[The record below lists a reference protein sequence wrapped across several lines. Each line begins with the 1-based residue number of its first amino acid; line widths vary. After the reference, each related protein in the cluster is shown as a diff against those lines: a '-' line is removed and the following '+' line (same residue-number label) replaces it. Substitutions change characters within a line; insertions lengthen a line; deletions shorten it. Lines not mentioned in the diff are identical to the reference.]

1 MPRDI
6 SSGML
11 APLLTNYIRPCL
23 LAVIT
28 FASQTV
34 YVWTGVGDL
43 VYNGNTYL
51 GVGGLGSIGKIT
63 EATDVQAYG
72 LTLTLSGIDPNLLNE
87 SLIDIKQGAP
97 AILYFALLDST
108 GAIYGTPYPM
118 FSGNVDK
125 SSVHL
130 GVDSAS
136 ISLQLENRLAD
147 LQRASNRR
155 YTSADQQR
163 YYPGDT
169 IFSSVESLNDIAL
182 IWNA

>member
-1 MPRDI
+1 MPRDL

-11 APLLTNYIRPCL
+11 TPLLTNYIRPCF

-34 YVWTGVGDL
+34 YAWTGVGEL

-51 GVGGLGSIGKIT
+51 GVGDLASIGKVT
-63 EATDVQAYG
+63 EAADVQAYG
-72 LTLTLSGIDPNLLNE
+72 LTLTLSGIDQNLLNE
-87 SLIDIKQGAP
+87 SLTDIKQGAP

-125 SSVHL
+125 SSVHI
-130 GVDSAS
+130 GTDTVS

-147 LQRASNRR
+147 LQRPSNRR
-155 YTSADQQR
+155 YTSADQQL
-163 YYPGDT
+163 YYPGDS
-169 IFSSVESLNDIAL
+169 IFDSVESLNDIAL
-182 IWNA
+182 LWNA